1 MDRKK
6 FKILIFLER
15 FFLLNGN
22 NKKAKKSPNPKC
34 MARAGTS
41 MNTPKPTIKG
51 KGDAYHNWK
60 RDQIKATQATSLS
73 CQPNSI
79 RALPSVSSDILLILL
94 FFIKYK
100 KSPPLKNKMRA

>member
-51 KGDAYHNWK
+51 RGDAYHN
-60 RDQIKATQATSLS
+60 
-73 CQPNSI
+73 
-79 RALPSVSSDILLILL
+79 
-94 FFIKYK
+94 
-100 KSPPLKNKMRA
+100 